1 MLAMVCKH
9 DVFHKPEL
17 HTSSQRRHRRTDP
30 QLWAK
35 RTKVIHKDWSVLL
48 DICSRI
54 VHQAAKLVAAILRVA
69 RATAGLAEVMAAY
82 RQVYD
87 SRHLHP
93 AKNRDQLRNHTL
105 GNRVWATFTFT
116 FFARGQTYTH
126 KDTNIYIHITL
137 LRSALPLGAE
147 RSIVMCIVYVCLF
160 LCVCLSA
167 RLSP

>member
-1 MLAMVCKH
+1 MLAIVCKH

-17 HTSSQRRHRRTDP
+17 HTSSQRRHR
-30 QLWAK
+30 AK
-35 RTKVIHKDWSVLL
+35 RTKVNKDWSVLP

-54 VHQAAKLVAAILRVA
+54 VHQAAKLVAALLRVA

-82 RQVYD
+82 RKVYD

-116 FFARGQTYTH
+116 FFARRQTYTH
-126 KDTNIYIHITL
+126 TKTQTYTYISHYF
-137 LRSALPLGAE
+137 APLFRWG
-147 RSIVMCIVYVCLF
+147 RNGVL
-160 LCVCLSA
+160 
-167 RLSP
+167 